1 MKRKEG
7 EKDRKFIQ
15 KRNGRD
21 FPGGSVVNNPSANAE
36 DMDSNAG
43 EGIEIPHVSE

>member
-1 MKRKEG
+1 MDLLGVHEG
-7 EKDRKFIQ
+7 LVESGDPW
-15 KRNGRD
+15 D

-43 EGIEIPHVSE
+43 EGTEIPHVSE